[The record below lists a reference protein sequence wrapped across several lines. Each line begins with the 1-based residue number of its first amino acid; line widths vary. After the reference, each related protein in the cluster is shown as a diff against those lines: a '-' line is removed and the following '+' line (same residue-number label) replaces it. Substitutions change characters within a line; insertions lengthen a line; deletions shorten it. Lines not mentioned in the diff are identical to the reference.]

1 MTEDQQFDNNLILLA
16 LTRFADIGPRLMNAL
31 LQRYGD
37 PGNILH
43 ADRTSL
49 SAIEGMTPELV
60 ERIKGSDAFLEDAA
74 RYRAD
79 LKQRD
84 IAVHTRLDDDF
95 PPLLFELND
104 PPPLL
109 YVRGRL
115 PDRTRKSVAIVGAEE
130 ATNQGI
136 ELTVTMG
143 RRSAEAGV
151 EVVSS
156 LRRGI
161 DAAAHVGAKA
171 GEGDSFAILSGGFD
185 HIDLTEQMPLAID
198 IARTGGVLS
207 EYSPDTEPD
216 ADTYRTCNRILVGLV
231 QAVVVTEVYKDSLT
245 TMDLLSFCNETGK
258 LTFILIDP
266 RNGALADKDSLSE
279 TARCGAI
286 PMVGLDKI
294 NDILD
299 ALV

>member
-1 MTEDQQFDNNLILLA
+1 MTENQQNDSSLILLA
-16 LTRFADIGPRLMNAL
+16 LIKFADIGPRQISAL

-49 SAIEGMTPELV
+49 SAIEGVTPELV

-74 RYRAD
+74 RYRTD

-84 IAVHTRLDDDF
+84 IAIHTRLDNDF

-104 PPPLL
+104 PPLLL
-109 YVRGRL
+109 YIRGRL
-115 PDRTRKSVAIVGAEE
+115 PDRTKKSVAIVGAEE

-136 ELTVTMG
+136 DLTVTTA

-161 DAAAHVGAKA
+161 DAAAHIGAKA
-171 GEGDSFAILSGGFD
+171 GGGVSFAVVSGGFD

-198 IARTGGVLS
+198 IARTGGVIS
-207 EYSPDTEPD
+207 EYSPDAEPD
-216 ADTYRTCNRILVGLV
+216 ADTYRACNRVLIALA
-231 QAVVVTEVYKDSLT
+231 QAVVITELYKDSLT
-245 TMDLLSFCNETGK
+245 TLDLLSFCNETGK

-266 RNGALADKDSLSE
+266 STGALADKESLSE
-279 TARCGAI
+279 AVRCGAI

-294 NDILD
+294 DDILD

>member
-37 PGNILH
+37 LGNILH

-84 IAVHTRLDDDF
+84 IAIHTRLDDDF

-171 GEGDSFAILSGGFD
+171 GGGVSFAVVSGGFD

-198 IARTGGVLS
+198 IARTGGVIS
-207 EYSPDTEPD
+207 EYSPDAEPD
-216 ADTYRTCNRILVGLV
+216 TDTYRACNRILVGLA
-231 QAVVVTEVYKDSLT
+231 QAVVITEVYKDSVT
-245 TMDLLSFCNETGK
+245 TLDLLSFCNETGK

-279 TARCGAI
+279 AARCGAI

>member
-1 MTEDQQFDNNLILLA
+1 MTEDQQYDSSLILLA
-16 LTRFADIGPRLMNAL
+16 LTKFADIGPRLMNAL
-31 LQRYGD
+31 LQHYGD
-37 PGNILH
+37 PGNILR
-43 ADRTSL
+43 ADPTSL
-49 SAIEGMTPELV
+49 SAIKGMTTELV
-60 ERIKGSDAFLEDAA
+60 ERITGSDAFLEDAA

-84 IAVHTRLDDDF
+84 IAIHTRLDDDF

-115 PDRTRKSVAIVGAEE
+115 PDLKKKTVAIVGAEE

-136 ELTVTMG
+136 ELTVTMA
-143 RRSAEAGV
+143 RCSAEAGV

-171 GEGDSFAILSGGFD
+171 GKGASFAVLSGGFN

-216 ADTYRTCNRILVGLV
+216 AETYRTCNRILVGLA

-266 RNGALADKDSLSE
+266 GNGALADKDSLSE
-279 TARCGAI
+279 AARCGAI